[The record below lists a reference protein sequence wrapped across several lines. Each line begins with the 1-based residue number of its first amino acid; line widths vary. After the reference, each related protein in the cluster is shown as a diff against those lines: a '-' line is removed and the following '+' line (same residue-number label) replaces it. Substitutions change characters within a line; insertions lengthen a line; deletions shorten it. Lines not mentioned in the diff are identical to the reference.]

1 MVLPQPQIKLQD
13 HKGEALVLRVG
24 PARRLVFAAVAVVLL
39 IAFVFTLDPQRD
51 LEGPNLFG
59 TVFYFV
65 LIGGSLAMAAYD
77 ERKVFHRIRREL
89 LIQSVIA
96 GVCLRTTRVPF
107 DDIQSITL
115 QTRRLERPVGNTRV
129 GVPDD
134 EDAGGSEEPNITGGK
149 SRVYVLHAVTETGA
163 HTLESSST
171 GEDLEEVGRSLARFL
186 EVPFA
191 FSER

>member
-1 MVLPQPQIKLQD
+1 MVLPQPQIKLLD
-13 HKGEALVLRVG
+13 YKGEALVLRVSA
-24 PARRLVFAAVAVVLL
+24 ARRLVFAVIAVVLL
-39 IAFVFTLDPQRD
+39 IAFLFTLDPQRD

-59 TVFYFV
+59 TVFYFA

-77 ERKVFHRIRREL
+77 ERKVFHRAQREL

-96 GVCLRTTRVPF
+96 GLCIRTVRVAF

-129 GVPDD
+129 GVPDN
-134 EDAGGSEEPNITGGK
+134 EETGGSDEPNITGAK
-149 SRVYVLHAVTETGA
+149 SRVYVLHAVTETA
-163 HTLESSST
+163 AYTLESSSAR
-171 GEDLEEVGRSLARFL
+171 EELEQVGRSLARFL